1 MVSNKA
7 EMYRML
13 HRGDFGNTVPMWFD
27 PWEWW
32 EMIYSKIQ
40 LGHRI
45 DGSPLHWWGVRS
57 LTPGG
62 PCFLNAGWWDVK
74 NIAYNIRNLG
84 YEINISPMIDRI
96 VNVTMWANIL
106 RSNSGLV
113 LECIEYPDRASN
125 WRAEMPTKAKTYQN
139 TAANILLRKH
149 LNPNTLDDL
158 EILLDKY
165 PDAVVE
171 LSATESEFG
180 TVLGRNAIIW
190 EVRNY

>member
-27 PWEWW
+27 ATSWFSAAMCVDSP
-32 EMIYSKIQ
+32 YN
-40 LGHRI
+40 RI
-45 DGSPLHWWGVRS
+45 NWWGVRS

-62 PCFLNAGWWDVK
+62 PCELNVYFSEVVHIVRK
-74 NIAYNIRNLG
+74 FIRQG
-84 YEINISPMIDRI
+84 HKVNISPMIDRI

-113 LECIEYPDRASN
+113 LECIEYPDKASN
-125 WRAEMPTKAKTYQN
+125 WRAEMPIKAKTYQN

-165 PDAVVE
+165 PGAVVE

-180 TVLGRNAIIW
+180 TVPGRNAIIW

>member
-27 PWEWW
+27 VKEWW
-32 EMIYSKIQ
+32 NYVYNNFSSAK
-40 LGHRI
+40 H
-45 DGSPLHWWGVRS
+45 SWWGVRS

-62 PCFLNAGWWDVK
+62 PCELNVAIWDVRTISYHIQQSGHK
-74 NIAYNIRNLG
+74 
-84 YEINISPMIDRI
+84 INISPMIDRI

-106 RSNSGLV
+106 RSPSGLIV
-113 LECIEYPDRASN
+113 ECIEYPDKASN
-125 WRAEMPTKAKTYQN
+125 WRVEMPTKAKTYQN
-139 TAANILLRKH
+139 TAANMLLRKH
-149 LNPNTLDDL
+149 LNPSTLDDL
-158 EILLDKY
+158 GILLDKY

-180 TVLGRNAIIW
+180 TVPGRNAIIW